1 MSIFLENWQL
11 LIGALTTLTAFI
23 YGYKKQRTDNISD
36 IQNVYNGLIKDVENR
51 IATMRKQMQENSLKM
66 QEMEVK
72 IEELHNEN
80 IALRKENTNLK
91 TEINKLKRKK

>member
-11 LIGALTTLTAFI
+11 IIGAVTTLTAFI

-51 IATMRKQMQENSLKM
+51 IDTMRKQMQENSDKM
-66 QEMEVK
+66 LEMEAK
-72 IEELHNEN
+72 IQELHDEN
-80 IALRKENTNLK
+80 IVLRKENTTLK
-91 TEINKLKRKK
+91 SEINKLKKKQ

>member
-11 LIGALTTLTAFI
+11 IIGALTTLTAFI

-51 IATMRKQMQENSLKM
+51 IDTMRKQTQENSDKM
-66 QEMEVK
+66 LEMEVK
-72 IEELHNEN
+72 IQELHKEN
-80 IALRKENTNLK
+80 IILKKENTNLK
-91 TEINKLKRKK
+91 SEINKLKRKK

>member
-11 LIGALTTLTAFI
+11 IIGGVTTLTAFI

-51 IATMRKQMQENSLKM
+51 IDTMRKQMQENSDKM
-66 QEMEVK
+66 LEMEAK
-72 IEELHNEN
+72 IQELHDEN
-80 IALRKENTNLK
+80 IVLRKENTTLK
-91 TEINKLKRKK
+91 SEINKLKKKQ

>member
-11 LIGALTTLTAFI
+11 IIGAVTTLTAFI

-36 IQNVYNGLIKDVENR
+36 IQKVYNGLIKDVESR
-51 IATMRKQMQENSLKM
+51 IDTMRKQMQENSLKM

-72 IEELHNEN
+72 IQELHNEN
-80 IALRKENTNLK
+80 VLLRKENTNLK
-91 TEINKLKRKK
+91 SEINKLKRKQ